1 MTQAPI
7 ATEALVIGAGPVG
20 LFQVF
25 QLGLQ
30 GIHCQVIDALP
41 HVGGQ
46 CAELY
51 AGKPIYDIPGIPFC
65 TGQELVERL
74 QQQIAPF
81 KATLHLGQQVTHI
94 ERQADQRL
102 AITTDAGQHFLTSTL
117 FIAAGV
123 GAFVPRRMVLDG
135 LSVFEGTQVFAEHP
149 APERWAG
156 LHLVVAGEGDT
167 ALQTCLD
174 AMTGPQAAASVTL
187 LHRRDQFSATPEL
200 TEQMRQACAQ
210 GRMRFVAGQPTGLK
224 VEQGRLQALELLNP
238 QGDTEWLPLDLL
250 QTWEQAR
257 QHDPQMQVVQA
268 TRSSVQA
275 YEAQAQS
282 LWRPVV
288 MGSATVGA
296 MSAETR
302 TTGAQFAVG
311 GQTPM
316 PGSFATSAS
325 AAMSTRWSLQAKQAL
340 YSPERQAQQAQLQQA
355 AGVAEWRADL
365 AHQQFL
371 LQTVQRYFQVLLAER
386 QQQVLKNQRV
396 AVERSLTE
404 ARDRF
409 AIGDLPVT
417 DTHEAAARASG
428 LQAQWLAADSD
439 LQMARQV
446 LAESTRLPIDALKPQ
461 APPAHPPPRAAGVP
475 HGRELG
481 RCLGRRHTVNP
492 LCTGSGPHA

>member
-1 MTQAPI
+1 MTPSIFQPKRLSG
-7 ATEALVIGAGPVG
+7 AL
-20 LFQVF
+20 L
-25 QLGLQ
+25 
-30 GIHCQVIDALP
+30 
-41 HVGGQ
+41 
-46 CAELY
+46 
-51 AGKPIYDIPGIPFC
+51 
-65 TGQELVERL
+65 
-74 QQQIAPF
+74 
-81 KATLHLGQQVTHI
+81 
-94 ERQADQRL
+94 
-102 AITTDAGQHFLTSTL
+102 
-117 FIAAGV
+117 
-123 GAFVPRRMVLDG
+123 
-135 LSVFEGTQVFAEHP
+135 
-149 APERWAG
+149 
-156 LHLVVAGEGDT
+156 
-167 ALQTCLD
+167 
-174 AMTGPQAAASVTL
+174 AAAL
-187 LHRRDQFSATPEL
+187 CAPSAH
-200 TEQMRQACAQ
+200 A
-210 GRMRFVAGQPTGLK
+210 
-224 VEQGRLQALELLNP
+224 
-238 QGDTEWLPLDLL
+238 LDLL

-311 GQTPM
+311 GQPPM

-325 AAMSTRWSLQAKQAL
+325 AALSTRWSVQAKQAL

-365 AHQQFL
+365 AHQQFML
-371 LQTVQRYFQVLLAER
+371 LTVQRYFNVLLAER
-386 QQQVLKNQRV
+386 QQQVLKNQLA

-428 LQAQWLAADSD
+428 LQAQWLAADSE

-446 LAESTRLPIDALKPQ
+446 LAESTRLPTEALKPQ
-461 APPAHPPPRAAGVP
+461 APKVTEPVTASPTLDQVLTQVREANTGLRLKKAQWDLARQEVRKHQARGGITLDLVAQAGRDRLSGDGDFGPSGNTQSQQMVGLSLNVPLYSGGYRSAKLQEAVSAQMQAEAEYELAVQQAQQQARSVWLALQTGPARLSALQAAWKASTA
-475 HGRELG
+475 RLDATRLG
-481 RCLGRRHTVNP
+481 RQVGDRTTLDLLQAQNDAAQSELAWLRAQTELLQTR
-492 LCTGSGPHA
+492 LQLDALTGSLSVNSLQAINAQLAR

>member
-1 MTQAPI
+1 MTPSI
-7 ATEALVIGAGPVG
+7 
-20 LFQVF
+20 F
-25 QLGLQ
+25 QLKRLSG
-30 GIHCQVIDALP
+30 ALL
-41 HVGGQ
+41 VAAL
-46 CAELY
+46 CA
-51 AGKPIYDIPGIPFC
+51 P
-65 TGQELVERL
+65 
-74 QQQIAPF
+74 
-81 KATLHLGQQVTHI
+81 
-94 ERQADQRL
+94 
-102 AITTDAGQHFLTSTL
+102 
-117 FIAAGV
+117 
-123 GAFVPRRMVLDG
+123 
-135 LSVFEGTQVFAEHP
+135 
-149 APERWAG
+149 
-156 LHLVVAGEGDT
+156 
-167 ALQTCLD
+167 
-174 AMTGPQAAASVTL
+174 
-187 LHRRDQFSATPEL
+187 SAH
-200 TEQMRQACAQ
+200 A
-210 GRMRFVAGQPTGLK
+210 
-224 VEQGRLQALELLNP
+224 
-238 QGDTEWLPLDLL
+238 LDLL

-365 AHQQFL
+365 AHQQFML
-371 LQTVQRYFQVLLAER
+371 LTVQRYFQVLLAER
-386 QQQVLKNQRV
+386 QQQVLKNQLA

-428 LQAQWLAADSD
+428 LQAQWLAADSE

-446 LAESTRLPIDALKPQ
+446 LAESTRLPTESLKPQ
-461 APPAHPPPRAAGVP
+461 APKVTEPVTISSTLDQVLTQVREANTGLRLKKAQWDVARQEVKKHQARGGITLDLVAQAGRDRLSGDGDFGPASNTQSQQMVGLSLNVPLYTGGYRSAKLQEAVSAQMQAEAEYELAVQQAQQQARSVWLALQTGPARLSALQAAWKASTA
-475 HGRELG
+475 RLDATRLG
-481 RCLGRRHTVNP
+481 RQVGDRTTLDLLQAENDAAQAELAWLRAQTDLLSTR
-492 LCTGSGPHA
+492 LQLDAMTGNLSVQSLQGLNAQLIH

>member
-1 MTQAPI
+1 MTPSI
-7 ATEALVIGAGPVG
+7 
-20 LFQVF
+20 F
-25 QLGLQ
+25 QLKRLNG
-30 GIHCQVIDALP
+30 ALL
-41 HVGGQ
+41 VAAL
-46 CAELY
+46 CA
-51 AGKPIYDIPGIPFC
+51 P
-65 TGQELVERL
+65 
-74 QQQIAPF
+74 
-81 KATLHLGQQVTHI
+81 
-94 ERQADQRL
+94 
-102 AITTDAGQHFLTSTL
+102 
-117 FIAAGV
+117 
-123 GAFVPRRMVLDG
+123 
-135 LSVFEGTQVFAEHP
+135 
-149 APERWAG
+149 
-156 LHLVVAGEGDT
+156 
-167 ALQTCLD
+167 
-174 AMTGPQAAASVTL
+174 
-187 LHRRDQFSATPEL
+187 SAH
-200 TEQMRQACAQ
+200 A
-210 GRMRFVAGQPTGLK
+210 
-224 VEQGRLQALELLNP
+224 
-238 QGDTEWLPLDLL
+238 LDLL

-311 GQTPM
+311 GQPPM

-325 AAMSTRWSLQAKQAL
+325 AALSTRWSVQAKQAL

-365 AHQQFL
+365 AHQQFML
-371 LQTVQRYFQVLLAER
+371 LTVQRYFQVLLAER
-386 QQQVLKNQRV
+386 QQQVLKNQLA

-428 LQAQWLAADSD
+428 LQAQWLAADSE

-446 LAESTRLPIDALKPQ
+446 LAESTRLPTEALKPQ
-461 APPAHPPPRAAGVP
+461 APKAAEPVTASPALDQVLTQV
-475 HGRELG
+475 REANTL
-481 RCLGRRHTVNP
+481 
-492 LCTGSGPHA
+492 LCSAR

>member
-1 MTQAPI
+1 
-7 ATEALVIGAGPVG
+7 
-20 LFQVF
+20 
-25 QLGLQ
+25 
-30 GIHCQVIDALP
+30 
-41 HVGGQ
+41 
-46 CAELY
+46 
-51 AGKPIYDIPGIPFC
+51 
-65 TGQELVERL
+65 
-74 QQQIAPF
+74 
-81 KATLHLGQQVTHI
+81 
-94 ERQADQRL
+94 
-102 AITTDAGQHFLTSTL
+102 
-117 FIAAGV
+117 
-123 GAFVPRRMVLDG
+123 
-135 LSVFEGTQVFAEHP
+135 
-149 APERWAG
+149 
-156 LHLVVAGEGDT
+156 
-167 ALQTCLD
+167 
-174 AMTGPQAAASVTL
+174 
-187 LHRRDQFSATPEL
+187 
-200 TEQMRQACAQ
+200 
-210 GRMRFVAGQPTGLK
+210 
-224 VEQGRLQALELLNP
+224 
-238 QGDTEWLPLDLL
+238 LL

-311 GQTPM
+311 GQPPM

-325 AAMSTRWSLQAKQAL
+325 AALSTRWSVQAKQAL

-365 AHQQFL
+365 AHQQFML
-371 LQTVQRYFQVLLAER
+371 LTVQRYFNVLLAER
-386 QQQVLKNQRV
+386 QQQVLKNQLA

-428 LQAQWLAADSD
+428 LQAQWLAADSE

-446 LAESTRLPIDALKPQ
+446 LAESTRLPTEALKPQ
-461 APPAHPPPRAAGVP
+461 APKVTEPVTASPTLDQVLTQVREANTGLRLKKAQWDLARQEVRKHQARGGITLDLVAQAGRDRLSGDGDFGPSGNTQSQQMVGLSLNVPLYSGGYRSAKLQEAVSAQMQAEAEYELAVQQAQQQARSVWLALQTGPARLSALQAAWKASTA
-475 HGRELG
+475 RLDATRLG
-481 RCLGRRHTVNP
+481 RQVGDRTTLDLLQAQNDAAQSELAWLRAQTELLQTR
-492 LCTGSGPHA
+492 LQLDALTGSLSVNSLQAINAQLAR